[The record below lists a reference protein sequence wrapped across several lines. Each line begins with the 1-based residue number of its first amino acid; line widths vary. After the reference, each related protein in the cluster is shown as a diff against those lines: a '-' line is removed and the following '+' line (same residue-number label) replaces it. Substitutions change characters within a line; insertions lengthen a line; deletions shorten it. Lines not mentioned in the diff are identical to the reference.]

1 LAPTDRPVPAGLQGE
16 IRAYVLEKLASGEW
30 ATGERIPSET
40 ELTVRF
46 GASRMTVHHA
56 LKALSAEGWLHRVKG
71 LGTFVAPPRGHVL
84 QARLLDIRDE
94 ITGRGGVH
102 SCHVLS
108 HQLRGASLQD
118 AALFAVEPGAP
129 LLHAVALHRENGRP
143 VQIEDRLV
151 DPARVPG
158 VAELD
163 PAQESYFS
171 FLMQRYPYP
180 EGQAAI
186 RAVQPS
192 PELAVALELK
202 PGEPCLEVERVTRV
216 HGAVLTVARLT
227 YPAASCVVAGEI
239 APPGGWAPERDG
251 FRSVRSEP

>member
-16 IRAYVLEKLASGEW
+16 IRAYVLQKLASGEW

-40 ELTVRF
+40 ELVARF

-56 LKALSAEGWLHRVKG
+56 LKALSAEGWLRRVKG

-84 QARLLDIRDE
+84 QASLLDIRDE

-102 SCHVLS
+102 ACQVLS
-108 HQLRGASLQD
+108 REIRGASLQD

-129 LLHAVALHRENGRP
+129 LLHAVVLHREDGQP
-143 VQIEDRLV
+143 VQVEDRLV

-163 PAQESYFS
+163 ASQESYFS
-171 FLMQRYPYP
+171 FLMRRFPYP
-180 EGQAAI
+180 EGQGAI
-186 RAVQPS
+186 RAVQPA
-192 PELAVALELK
+192 PELAAALELK
-202 PGEPCLEVERVTRV
+202 PGEPCLEVERVTRS

-227 YPAASCVVAGEI
+227 YPASRCVVAGEI
-239 APPGGWAPERDG
+239 APPGGWAQGGDA
-251 FRSVRSEP
+251 

>member
-1 LAPTDRPVPAGLQGE
+1 MASTDRPVPTGLQGE
-16 IRAYVLEKLASGEW
+16 IRAYVLQKLASGEW

-56 LKALSAEGWLHRVKG
+56 LKALSAEGWLRRVKG

-94 ITGRGGVH
+94 ITGRGGSH
-102 SCHVLS
+102 ACLVLS
-108 HQLRGASLQD
+108 REIRGASLQE

-129 LLHAVALHRENGRP
+129 LLHAVALHREDGQP
-143 VQIEDRLV
+143 VQVEDRLV

-158 VAELD
+158 VVDLD

-171 FLMQRYPYP
+171 FLMQRFPYP

-192 PELAVALELK
+192 PELAAALGLK
-202 PGEPCLEVERVTRV
+202 AGEPCLEVERVTRA

-227 YPAASCVVAGEI
+227 YPASRCVVSGEI
-239 APPGGWAPERDG
+239 APPGGWAPGGDA
-251 FRSVRSEP
+251 

>member
-16 IRAYVLEKLASGEW
+16 IRAYVLERLASGEW

-40 ELTVRF
+40 ELTARF

-56 LKALSAEGWLHRVKG
+56 LKALSAEGWLRRVKG

-94 ITGRGGVH
+94 ITGRGRVH
-102 SCHVLS
+102 ACQILS
-108 HQLRGASLQD
+108 RELRGATLQD

-129 LLHAVALHRENGRP
+129 LLHREDGAP

-158 VAELD
+158 VLDVD

-171 FLMQRYPYP
+171 FLMRRFPYP
-180 EGQAAI
+180 EGQGAI
-186 RAVQPS
+186 RAIQPS
-192 PELAVALELK
+192 PELAATLELK
-202 PGEPCLEVERVTRV
+202 PGEPCLEVERVTRA

-227 YPAASCVVAGEI
+227 YPGSRCVVAGDI
-239 APPGGWAPERDG
+239 APPGGWARGGDQ
-251 FRSVRSEP
+251 

>member
-1 LAPTDRPVPAGLQGE
+1 LAPTDRPVPAGLQSE
-16 IRAYVLEKLASGEW
+16 IRAYVLQKLASGEW
-30 ATGERIPSET
+30 APGERIPSET
-40 ELTVRF
+40 ELTARF

-56 LKALSAEGWLHRVKG
+56 LKALSAEGWLRRVKG

-84 QARLLDIRDE
+84 HARLLDIRDE
-94 ITGRGGVH
+94 ITGRGRVH
-102 SCHVLS
+102 SLQLLS
-108 HQLRGASLQD
+108 RALRGASLQE

-129 LLHAVALHRENGRP
+129 LLHAVALHREDGRP

-171 FLMQRYPYP
+171 FLMRRFPYP

-192 PELAVALELK
+192 AELAAALELK
-202 PGEPCLEVERVTRV
+202 PGEPCLEVERVTRA

-227 YPAASCVVAGEI
+227 YPASRCIVSGEI
-239 APPGGWAPERDG
+239 APPGGWAHRALGGDA
-251 FRSVRSEP
+251 

>member
-16 IRAYVLEKLASGEW
+16 IRAYVLQKLASGEW

-40 ELTVRF
+40 ELTARF

-56 LKALSAEGWLHRVKG
+56 LKALSVEGWLHRVKG

-84 QARLLDIRDE
+84 QARLLDIHDE
-94 ITGRGGVH
+94 ITGRGGAH
-102 SCHVLS
+102 SCRVLTRG
-108 HQLRGASLQD
+108 LRAASLQE
-118 AALFAVEPGAP
+118 AALFVVEAGAP
-129 LLHAVALHRENGRP
+129 LLHAVALHCENGRP
-143 VQIEDRLV
+143 VQVEDRLV

-163 PAQESYFS
+163 PAEESYFS
-171 FLMQRYPYP
+171 FLMRRFPYP

-186 RAVQPS
+186 RAVLPS
-192 PELAVALELK
+192 PALAVALELT
-202 PGEPCLEVERVTRV
+202 PGEPCLEVERVTRA

-227 YPAASCVVAGEI
+227 CPASRGVVSGEI
-239 APPGGWAPERDG
+239 APPGGWAPLGGDA
-251 FRSVRSEP
+251 